1 MPFLNQRNRI
11 VVFRLSQEEYDSL
24 TAACTAAG
32 GRNVSEYTRS
42 ELLAAIQSESL
53 HATVQRRFLELDRRL
68 ADLHE
73 LVKELSG
80 RISPPAAASGATAG
94 AVAGAQGRS

>member
-1 MPFLNQRNRI
+1 M
-11 VVFRLSQEEYDSL
+11 VFRLSQEEYDSL
-24 TAACTAAG
+24 KTACAAAG
-32 GRNVSEYTRS
+32 GRNVSEYTRA
-42 ELLAAIQSESL
+42 ELLAAIQSDSL

-80 RISPPAAASGATAG
+80 RMSPQAAASGASAG

>member
-1 MPFLNQRNRI
+1 
-11 VVFRLSQEEYDSL
+11 VVFRLSQEEYNNL

-32 GRNVSEYTRS
+32 GRNVSEYTRC
-42 ELLAAIQSESL
+42 ELLAAIQSDSL
-53 HATVQRRFLELDRRL
+53 HAVVHRRFLELDRRL

-80 RISPPAAASGATAG
+80 RISPQAADSGVAAG
-94 AVAGAQGRS
+94 AVAGARGRS